1 MSAPVFL
8 AEPGTLDAVTSGG
21 LYLLDGSEGRHA
33 GVVQRRA
40 PGERVDVVDGAG
52 VRVCGRVAR
61 VTATKICAAPAAIS
75 SRAWNSISVPAP
87 NGSVAARRLG
97 RSSAS

>member
-33 GVVQRRA
+33 GVVQRLMFRLRDDLDRA
-40 PGERVDVVDGAG
+40 
-52 VRVCGRVAR
+52 
-61 VTATKICAAPAAIS
+61 AA
-75 SRAWNSISVPAP
+75 
-87 NGSVAARRLG
+87 
-97 RSSAS
+97 